1 MNELNKLGLDVI
13 HPKKGDTILLR
24 YEYGGDME
32 IEKIA
37 DVMNAV
43 KQMFPDNRVLCVPWQ
58 MSPADLDELDVKEYA
73 RVLKQILTDL
83 GEISESAYVMK
94 PTADYT
100 RIQPTA
106 GNWWLYDNAAT
117 IVAGGTYG

>member
-32 IEKIA
+32 IEKIV

-43 KQMFPDNRVLCVPWQ
+43 KQMFPDNRVICVPWQ
-58 MSPADLDELDVKEYA
+58 MSPADLDELDVKENRYGCGQG
-73 RVLKQILTDL
+73 RCRHRRNLRDGGVLHIRQQHQCAKRRRGD
-83 GEISESAYVMK
+83 
-94 PTADYT
+94 
-100 RIQPTA
+100 
-106 GNWWLYDNAAT
+106 
-117 IVAGGTYG
+117 